1 MRVLLFAA
9 ARAQAGAATVDIS
22 VPDGA
27 RVDAL
32 LRAVGEQ
39 VPALAALLPKLRV
52 AVNQEFAG
60 AADVIPVGAEVA
72 LIPPVAGG

>member
-9 ARAQAGAATVDIS
+9 ARAQAGVSSIDL
-22 VPDGA
+22 VLPDGA

-32 LRAVGEQ
+32 LRAVGAQ
-39 VPALAALLPKLRV
+39 VPALTALLPKLRV
-52 AVNQEFAG
+52 AVNQEFA
-60 AADVIPVGAEVA
+60 ASDDVIPPGAEIA